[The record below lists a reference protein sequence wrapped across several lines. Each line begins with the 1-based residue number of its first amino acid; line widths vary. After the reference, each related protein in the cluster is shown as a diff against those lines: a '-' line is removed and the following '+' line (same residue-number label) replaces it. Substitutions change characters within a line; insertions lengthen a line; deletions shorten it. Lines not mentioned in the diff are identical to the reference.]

1 MINKQKKGIE
11 MKIEN
16 IEIEI
21 WDDAECRDEEIS
33 YTLSADDI
41 GVESVNDI
49 DLIYKLHPNKSRHV
63 KDVRGLVIKSF
74 GRSGYTNKVLPNASQ
89 YNHGITNEDMSSRV
103 NLAIPDYISK
113 NSNNKY
119 RLCLIKY
126 HTNIILLIY

>member
-49 DLIYKLHPNKSRHV
+49 VSCMQIWYDDEVKNKKGSIEIHLNDDDGEWL
-63 KDVRGLVIKSF
+63 KTMYHISEDSNDFVR
-74 GRSGYTNKVLPNASQ
+74 
-89 YNHGITNEDMSSRV
+89 
-103 NLAIPDYISK
+103 
-113 NSNNKY
+113 
-119 RLCLIKY
+119 
-126 HTNIILLIY
+126 NIR